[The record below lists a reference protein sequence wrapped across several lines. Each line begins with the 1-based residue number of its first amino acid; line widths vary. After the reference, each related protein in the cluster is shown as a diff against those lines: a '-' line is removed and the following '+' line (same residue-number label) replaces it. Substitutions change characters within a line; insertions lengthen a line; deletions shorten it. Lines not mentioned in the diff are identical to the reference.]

1 MTSDIDGNPFDWEKW
16 INEFFYNAKFSEIST
31 FDKEWRKFL
40 NKKREQY
47 ENLKREE
54 QNHKDFKDDD

>member
-1 MTSDIDGNPFDWEKW
+1 MTVDIDGNPIDWGEW
-16 INEFFYNAKFSEIST
+16 INEFFYNASFREVST
-31 FDKEWRKFL
+31 FDTEWRKFL
-40 NKKREQY
+40 NKEREQY